1 MKFLGFENL
10 GNTCYVNSVLQCFI
24 YNKDFQELINKSE
37 ETNLNELIKVINGK
51 SGKFDLKLFIN
62 SFEKFKK
69 FEQQDAHEFITAIF
83 DKIKDTFYFYHGQTK
98 TSIKCCCCK
107 NIKIVYEDFNSINL
121 NLNES
126 VLKSFLNYLKKEIN
140 DDPDNLY
147 FCENC
152 KSNQISKKKIMLNII
167 PKNLIIVLKRYNLS
181 SANFIL
187 NETLNIKNGDNLQI
201 YKLKSVINHIG
212 NMHNGH
218 YYTTIINENEKV
230 NIDDNQLLKFTNFN
244 NAYILFYSQSD

>member
-1 MKFLGFENL
+1 MKFIGFENL

-24 YNKDFQELINKSE
+24 YNKDFQELINKNE

-51 SGKFDLKLFIN
+51 PGKFDLKLFIN
-62 SFEKFKK
+62 SFENFKK

-83 DKIKDTFYFYHGQTK
+83 DKIKDVFHFYHGQTK

-107 NIKIVYEDFNSINL
+107 NIKNVYEDFNSINL
-121 NLNES
+121 NLKES
-126 VLKSFLNYLKKEIN
+126 VLNSFLYYLKNEIN

-147 FCENC
+147 FCDTC
-152 KSNQISKKKIMLNII
+152 KSKQISKKKIMLNIL

-187 NETLNIKNGDNLQI
+187 NETLSIKNGDFIQI
-201 YKLKSVINHIG
+201 YKLKNVINHIG
-212 NMHNGH
+212 NAHNGH
-218 YYTTIINENEKV
+218 YYTTIIKENEKV